1 MDSWTA
7 NIWNDNE
14 DECKKTLNELG
25 NWEKVIEIDSLSILK
40 IIVYL

>member
-1 MDSWTA
+1 MDTWTA
-7 NIWNDNE
+7 DIWNDNE
-14 DECKKTLNELG
+14 DECKKTLNEPG